1 MTISDFAWFICSQPG
16 APDPY
21 GLADLELVF
30 LPDDFCPAMPAGG
43 RGLLESVFGGESGY
57 HVRISGYEDPQADPR
72 DLRLGSMRAIV
83 FNFID
88 AELCDFSGCAGLA
101 RLPVSPA

>member
-57 HVRISGYEDPQADPR
+57 HVRISGYEDPQADPGLTPGTSDR
-72 DLRLGSMRAIV
+72 VSMRGDRFHSAGS
-83 FNFID
+83 
-88 AELCDFSGCAGLA
+88 FSQLFE
-101 RLPVSPA
+101 